1 MFSINILYIFLRIFA
16 SRSIKKKFSIHKFF
30 YRHPPDGDFLSF
42 GNTFF
47 AMDLEMHQH
56 SINIAGTA
64 AWIITDF
71 LICSDAGNGFQ
82 IDGNKNF
89 MVMKTF
95 VHVKCMKMQELI
107 WIKQTTN
114 IHNTSIVQLFTILNT

>member
-1 MFSINILYIFLRIFA
+1 
-16 SRSIKKKFSIHKFF
+16 
-30 YRHPPDGDFLSF
+30 
-42 GNTFF
+42 
-47 AMDLEMHQH
+47 MDLEMHQH

-89 MVMKTF
+89 MVLKTF

>member
-1 MFSINILYIFLRIFA
+1 
-16 SRSIKKKFSIHKFF
+16 
-30 YRHPPDGDFLSF
+30 
-42 GNTFF
+42 
-47 AMDLEMHQH
+47 MDLEMYQH

-89 MVMKTF
+89 MVLKTF
-95 VHVKCMKMQELI
+95 VHDKVHENAGIDRDKANDQHSQHFDCAIFHYFKCLKESASNNVVANCT
-107 WIKQTTN
+107 KF
-114 IHNTSIVQLFTILNT
+114 SI